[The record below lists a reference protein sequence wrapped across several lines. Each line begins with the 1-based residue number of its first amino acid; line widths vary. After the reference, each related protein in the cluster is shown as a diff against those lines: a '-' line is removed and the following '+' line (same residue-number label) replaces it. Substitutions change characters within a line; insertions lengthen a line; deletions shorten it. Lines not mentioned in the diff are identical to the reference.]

1 MGEILYKILCN
12 VLGVAWGCFI
22 TYLCASSIHQYV
34 QKGRRNRDGWVNLFW
49 AIISGAYLLHL
60 MLT

>member
-1 MGEILYKILCN
+1 MIEILYN
-12 VLGVAWGCFI
+12 VLGVVWGCFI

-34 QKGRRNRDGWVNLFW
+34 QKGHCNRDGWTDLFW
-49 AIISGAYLLHL
+49 AIASGAYLLHL

>member
-1 MGEILYKILCN
+1 MIEILYN

-22 TYLCASSIHQYV
+22 TYLCGSTIHQYV
-34 QKGRRNRDGWVNLFW
+34 QKGHRNRDGWTDLFW
-49 AIISGAYLLHL
+49 AIASGAYLLHL